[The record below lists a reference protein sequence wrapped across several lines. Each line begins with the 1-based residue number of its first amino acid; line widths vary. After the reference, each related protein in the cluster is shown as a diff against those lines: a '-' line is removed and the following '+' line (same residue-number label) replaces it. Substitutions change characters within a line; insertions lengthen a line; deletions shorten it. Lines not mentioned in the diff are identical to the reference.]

1 MPATRFDTMC
11 YDSYNFY
18 ICTNISDFD
27 LIKNSSLIYKERNV
41 KQKRYLFKCISSVA
55 NKFMS
60 KIKLKAQKV
69 KRNGLCEKNY
79 KG

>member
-1 MPATRFDTMC
+1 MPAARFNKTC
-11 YDSYNFY
+11 YDSFNFS
-18 ICTNISDFD
+18 IRNISDLD
-27 LIKNSSLIYKERNV
+27 LIKNTSLIYKERNV
-41 KQKRYLFKCISSVA
+41 KQKRSLFKCISSVA

-60 KIKLKAQKV
+60 EIKLKAQKV